1 MDKKE
6 DKKPG
11 QPTKYKADYHPTQV
25 MKYALLGLT
34 DNQIAELFDIATSTL
49 NNWKNEHPKFLE
61 SIKKG
66 KDEADA
72 NVASMLYKK
81 AVGFTQKKKVPI
93 KLKETVNGEGSKEK
107 IEIVEVEEYY
117 PPDAASQFF
126 WLKNRQSG
134 KWRDARN
141 TDVTSGGKPI
151 VPPITMLSASELSED
166 QINNLLNG
174 RNDNNANTGEVPEGV

>member
-1 MDKKE
+1 MSDEINK
-6 DKKPG
+6 G
-11 QPTKYKADYHPTQV
+11 GRPTKYDKKYHTAQV

-34 DNQIAELFDIATSTL
+34 DVQMADLFDISESTL
-49 NNWKNEHPKFLE
+49 NNWKIEHPEFLE
-61 SIKKG
+61 SLKKG

-81 AVGFTQKKKVPI
+81 AVGFTQKKKIPI

-107 IEIVEVEEYY
+107 VEIVEVEDYF

-134 KWRDARN
+134 KWRDSRI

-151 VPPITMLSASELSED
+151 APPITMLSASELTEE
-166 QINNLLNG
+166 QINTLLSGGNG
-174 RNDNNANTGEVPEGV
+174 NNANSGEISEGV

>member
-1 MDKKE
+1 MSE
-6 DKKPG
+6 DNKKPG
-11 QPTKYKADYHPTQV
+11 QPTKYNKEYHPMQV

-34 DNQIAELFDIATSTL
+34 DTQISDLFSISESTL
-49 NNWKNEHPKFLE
+49 NNWKNEHPEFLE

-81 AVGFTQKKKVPI
+81 AVGFTQKKKIPI
-93 KLKETVNGEGSKEK
+93 KLKETINGEGSKEK
-107 IEIVEVEEYY
+107 VEMVEVEDYF

-134 KWRDARN
+134 KWRDSRV

-151 VPPITMLSASELSED
+151 APPITMLSASELTEE
-166 QINNLLNG
+166 QINTLLSGGNG
-174 RNDNNANTGEVPEGV
+174 DNANSGEVSEGV